1 MGIAAKAPAAV
12 IGDAGSAHRYDVL
25 GVPMTVTSVTDAV
38 RTLMRWAEDDVGRL
52 VCVRDVHGLMLSLKD
67 EGVRAAHEAASM
79 ITPDGMPL
87 ALVGRLRGLP
97 VQRTPGADLMD
108 AAMAAGRVHGI
119 RHYLY
124 GGDVGVAEQ
133 LKARLEAKY
142 PGVQIVGTFCPPFR
156 KPTAEEDAATRQA
169 VADCGAHLVWVGL
182 STPKQEYWMLE
193 NYRHMSATLLG
204 VGAAYDFLS
213 GRKARA
219 PMWMRNHGLEWLH
232 RLVSEPKRLWRRYLV
247 LAPKFLF
254 FLMIHAI
261 RGKS

>member
-1 MGIAAKAPAAV
+1 MSIVTDAPIAVA
-12 IGDAGSAHRYDVL
+12 GDVDRTCSYDIL
-25 GVPMTVTSVTDAV
+25 GVPMTVTSVPDAA
-38 RTLMRWAEDDVGRL
+38 RTLIRWAEDDIGRL
-52 VCVRDVHGLMLSLKD
+52 VCVRDVHGLMLSLND
-67 EGVRAAHEAASM
+67 EGVRAAHKAASM

-87 ALVGRLRGLP
+87 ALIGQLRGLP

-108 AAMAAGRVHGI
+108 ATMDMGRVHGI

-124 GGDVGVAEQ
+124 GGDVGVADQ
-133 LKARLEAKY
+133 LKARLEAQY

-156 KPTAEEDAATRQA
+156 KPTAEEDADTRRA
-169 VADCGAHLVWVGL
+169 VEDSGAHLVWVGL

-193 NYRHMSATLLG
+193 NYQHMSATLLG

-219 PMWMRNHGLEWLH
+219 PMWMRTHGLEWLH
-232 RLVSEPKRLWRRYLV
+232 RLWFEPKRLWRRYLV

-254 FLMIHAI
+254 LLTMNAI